1 MRDALKLF
9 YFCKKVIFFLFDQTA
24 IEMLFYEKNLIGR
37 SLRIAI
43 SPIK

>member
-24 IEMLFYEKNLIGR
+24 IETLFYEKNLIGR
-37 SLRIAI
+37 SSQIAI